1 MHQDFPSP
9 PTCLDLPRPNTF
21 SERTCKAKPLF
32 IVRCTGKPKLNKG
45 RRSGVRPA
53 SWPLCRNG
61 VPPPKSFG
69 KAWGVI
75 CRRRTLWGQATSVGG
90 GPPLRPFGAVCG
102 VLLCRGCVDREDV
115 DVAQE
120 RVVLPR
126 LQKELGKSSHQRKIS
141 RNALSTHLATL
152 EQESRIVRG
161 NQKGMPT
168 MLKASLKF
176 SELCGTFEVPV
187 LPSACVALPVPFW
200 LK

>member
-9 PTCLDLPRPNTF
+9 PTCLDLPSPNTF

-32 IVRCTGKPKLNKG
+32 IVRCAGEPKLNKG

-115 DVAQE
+115 DVAQAS
-120 RVVLPR
+120 VVMPQAPEGAGEDVTSAQDLP
-126 LQKELGKSSHQRKIS
+126 
-141 RNALSTHLATL
+141 NALSTHLVTNYERCLAD
-152 EQESRIVRG
+152 EGSSKIAARNAKSESQSQRVVRYI
-161 NQKGMPT
+161 
-168 MLKASLKF
+168 
-176 SELCGTFEVPV
+176 
-187 LPSACVALPVPFW
+187 
-200 LK
+200 

>member
-1 MHQDFPSP
+1 M
-9 PTCLDLPRPNTF
+9 
-21 SERTCKAKPLF
+21 
-32 IVRCTGKPKLNKG
+32 
-45 RRSGVRPA
+45 
-53 SWPLCRNG
+53 
-61 VPPPKSFG
+61 
-69 KAWGVI
+69 
-75 CRRRTLWGQATSVGG
+75 
-90 GPPLRPFGAVCG
+90 
-102 VLLCRGCVDREDV
+102 CRGCVDREDV

-200 LK
+200 LKKLASNYLCISGFPVAADLPRLA

>member
-1 MHQDFPSP
+1 M
-9 PTCLDLPRPNTF
+9 
-21 SERTCKAKPLF
+21 
-32 IVRCTGKPKLNKG
+32 
-45 RRSGVRPA
+45 
-53 SWPLCRNG
+53 
-61 VPPPKSFG
+61 PPPKSFG
-69 KAWGVI
+69 KACAVI
-75 CRRRTLWGQATSVGG
+75 CRRRTLWGQARSVGG
-90 GPPLRPFGAVCG
+90 GPPLRPFGAVWG

-120 RVVLPR
+120 GVVLPR

-152 EQESRIVRG
+152 EQESRILRG

-187 LPSACVALPVPFW
+187 LPSACVALPAILAQETGFELFPKQRRHDWGGV
-200 LK
+200 LT